1 MTTSAALTA
10 PLVPSSAITIRD
22 REPSEERSELANVK
36 VGTVGGFVNGVS
48 DGISNLANLLP
59 TGTFLAFTTIAP
71 IITGNGKCDQ
81 PSELWLTMATT
92 IFFAVFCFFSC
103 FTDSF
108 QALDGKVYYGVVG
121 LGGLWTPQ
129 LPIALQPTDS
139 ERYKLRF
146 SDFVYALLSLVVFAT
161 CALLTP
167 NIRSCLFQDLSDDVV
182 RNLPAFVSILVS
194 VVFATFPST
203 RHGIGFPVSPAKSSA
218 SQAN

>member
-139 ERYKLRF
+139 ERISAMMWCGTCQLLFLYLLVWSSQHFRRQGMV
-146 SDFVYALLSLVVFAT
+146 SDFPSRRPRAALARQTKL
-161 CALLTP
+161 
-167 NIRSCLFQDLSDDVV
+167 
-182 RNLPAFVSILVS
+182 
-194 VVFATFPST
+194 
-203 RHGIGFPVSPAKSSA
+203 
-218 SQAN
+218 